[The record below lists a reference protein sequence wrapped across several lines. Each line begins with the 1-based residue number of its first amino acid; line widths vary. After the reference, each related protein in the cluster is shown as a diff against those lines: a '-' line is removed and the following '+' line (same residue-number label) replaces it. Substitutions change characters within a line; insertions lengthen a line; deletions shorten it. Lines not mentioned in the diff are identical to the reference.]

1 MQPENKGEDRN
12 MDKLLWDI
20 IAVSTLVITMEDFF
34 STFLRKKIEK
44 WKYVSIWLF
53 FFFFH
58 MIVMKKMDGYLENIL
73 GNLIALSIICWFAY
87 QEIFVIKEMMIF
99 LAISLSAISEGIVAA
114 ILIIIKGNINGNT
127 MLYSIISK
135 IIFWCIIRIL
145 SILYKGKIET
155 VRKKSYG
162 IFLTVA
168 VVANSS
174 SLLSILKVTEET
186 SGGMLQTLFIFI
198 AFVLLIS
205 DISAFKLDVMYQEQS
220 EMRRLKQEYANQLIM
235 YDKHLSEKQMVID
248 EVRRVKHDMKNNMIY
263 LQKLLEADPEEAEK
277 YLIEFIGD
285 AMIKTEEFSKS
296 GNFAIDALLNYKNR
310 IAESKNIKIKLEQRI
325 PTTLPYKASDLCII
339 LGNLL
344 DNAIEASENCANK
357 EIDVYIVYAKNRLKI
372 STKNY
377 YEGEINK
384 DKEGN
389 FLSKKKD
396 KENHGI
402 GLKSVK
408 KIVSLYN
415 GYIEIQAE
423 NSLFKVNILL

>member
-1 MQPENKGEDRN
+1 
-12 MDKLLWDI
+12 
-20 IAVSTLVITMEDFF
+20 MEVC
-34 STFLRKKIEK
+34 
-44 WKYVSIWLF
+44 KYMVVL
-53 FFFFH
+53 FFFH

-205 DISAFKLDVMYQEQS
+205 DISAFKLYVMYQEQS

>member
-1 MQPENKGEDRN
+1 M
-12 MDKLLWDI
+12 WDI

-58 MIVMKKMDGYLENIL
+58 MTVMKKMDGYLENIL

-87 QEIFVIKEMMIF
+87 QEIFAIKEMMIF

-174 SLLSILKVTEET
+174 SLLGILKVTEET

-205 DISAFKLDVMYQEQS
+205 DISAFKLYVMYQEQS
-220 EMRRLKQEYANQLIM
+220 EMRRVKQEYANQLIM

-263 LQKLLEADPEEAEK
+263 LQELLRLNPQEAEK
-277 YLIEFIGD
+277 YLREYMGD
-285 AMIKTEEFSKS
+285 VMEGKDEISKS
-296 GNFAIDALLNYKNR
+296 GNFPVDALLNYKNS
-310 IAESKNIKIKLEQRI
+310 IAKKKNVKIRLEQSI
-325 PTTLPYKASDLCII
+325 PITLPYKSSDICSI

-344 DNAIEASENCANK
+344 DNAIEAAENSENK
-357 EIDVYIVYAKNRLKI
+357 EIDVRIVYVKNKLKITVKNYYTGKIKKDTNGNFI
-372 STKNY
+372 STK
-377 YEGEINK
+377 GDTK
-384 DKEGN
+384 
-389 FLSKKKD
+389 
-396 KENHGI
+396 NHGI
-402 GLKSVK
+402 GLKSV
-408 KIVSLYN
+408 IQTVNSYD
-415 GYIEIQAE
+415 GYIEVLTEHSVFQ
-423 NSLFKVNILL
+423 VDILM

>member
-1 MQPENKGEDRN
+1 M
-12 MDKLLWDI
+12 
-20 IAVSTLVITMEDFF
+20 T
-34 STFLRKKIEK
+34 
-44 WKYVSIWLF
+44 
-53 FFFFH
+53 
-58 MIVMKKMDGYLENIL
+58 VMKKMDGYLENIL
-73 GNLIALSIICWFAY
+73 GNLIALSIICWFVY
-87 QEIFVIKEMMIF
+87 QEIFAIKEMMIF

-174 SLLSILKVTEET
+174 SLLGILKVTEET

-205 DISAFKLDVMYQEQS
+205 DISAFKLYVMYQEQS
-220 EMRRLKQEYANQLIM
+220 EMRRVKQEYANQLIM

-263 LQKLLEADPEEAEK
+263 LQNLLKADPEEAEK
-277 YLIEFIGD
+277 YLEKFIG
-285 AMIKTEEFSKS
+285 KTTKKTDEFSKS
-296 GNFAIDALLNYKNR
+296 GNFSIDSMLNYKNM
-310 IAESKNIKIKLEQRI
+310 IAKSKGLSLILEEQI
-325 PTTLPYKASDLCII
+325 PINLPYENSDLCVI

-344 DNAIEASENCANK
+344 DNAIEAAENSENK
-357 EIDVYIVYAKNRLKI
+357 EIDVRIVYAKNKLKITVKNYYTGKIKKDTGGNFI
-372 STKNY
+372 STKSDT
-377 YEGEINK
+377 K
-384 DKEGN
+384 
-389 FLSKKKD
+389 
-396 KENHGI
+396 NHGI
-402 GLKSVK
+402 GLQSVTR
-408 KIVSLYN
+408 IVEAYGGVMEVLTERS
-415 GYIEIQAE
+415 IFQ
-423 NSLFKVNILL
+423 VNILM

>member
-1 MQPENKGEDRN
+1 
-12 MDKLLWDI
+12 
-20 IAVSTLVITMEDFF
+20 
-34 STFLRKKIEK
+34 
-44 WKYVSIWLF
+44 
-53 FFFFH
+53 
-58 MIVMKKMDGYLENIL
+58 MI
-73 GNLIALSIICWFAY
+73 
-87 QEIFVIKEMMIF
+87 
-99 LAISLSAISEGIVAA
+99 
-114 ILIIIKGNINGNT
+114 
-127 MLYSIISK
+127 
-135 IIFWCIIRIL
+135 
-145 SILYKGKIET
+145 
-155 VRKKSYG
+155 
-162 IFLTVA
+162 
-168 VVANSS
+168 
-174 SLLSILKVTEET
+174 
-186 SGGMLQTLFIFI
+186 
-198 AFVLLIS
+198 
-205 DISAFKLDVMYQEQS
+205 
-220 EMRRLKQEYANQLIM
+220 
-235 YDKHLSEKQMVID
+235 
-248 EVRRVKHDMKNNMIY
+248 
-263 LQKLLEADPEEAEK
+263 EADPEEAEK

-344 DNAIEASENCANK
+344 DNAIEASENCANN
-357 EIDVYIVYAKNRLKI
+357 AKNRLKI

>member
-1 MQPENKGEDRN
+1 
-12 MDKLLWDI
+12 
-20 IAVSTLVITMEDFF
+20 
-34 STFLRKKIEK
+34 
-44 WKYVSIWLF
+44 
-53 FFFFH
+53 

-205 DISAFKLDVMYQEQS
+205 DISAFKLYVMYQEQS

>member
-1 MQPENKGEDRN
+1 M
-12 MDKLLWDI
+12 WDI

-58 MIVMKKMDGYLENIL
+58 MTVMKKMDGYLENIL

-87 QEIFVIKEMMIF
+87 QEIFAIKEMMIF

-174 SLLSILKVTEET
+174 SLLGILKVTEET

-205 DISAFKLDVMYQEQS
+205 DISAFKLYVMYQEQS
-220 EMRRLKQEYANQLIM
+220 EMRRGKQEYANQLIM

-263 LQKLLEADPEEAEK
+263 LQELLRLKPQEAEK
-277 YLIEFIGD
+277 YLREYMGD
-285 AMIKTEEFSKS
+285 VMEGKDEISKS
-296 GNFAIDALLNYKNR
+296 GNFPVDALLNYKNS
-310 IAESKNIKIKLEQRI
+310 IAKKKNVKIRLEQSI
-325 PTTLPYKASDLCII
+325 PITLPYKSSDICSI

-344 DNAIEASENCANK
+344 DNAIEAAENSENK
-357 EIDVYIVYAKNRLKI
+357 DIDVRIVYVKNKLKITVKNYYTGKIKKDTNGNFI
-372 STKNY
+372 STK
-377 YEGEINK
+377 GDTK
-384 DKEGN
+384 
-389 FLSKKKD
+389 
-396 KENHGI
+396 NHGI
-402 GLKSVK
+402 GLKSV
-408 KIVSLYN
+408 IQTVNSYD
-415 GYIEIQAE
+415 GYIEVLTEHSVFQ
-423 NSLFKVNILL
+423 VDILM

>member
-1 MQPENKGEDRN
+1 M
-12 MDKLLWDI
+12 WDI

-58 MIVMKKMDGYLENIL
+58 MTVMKKMDGYLENIL

-87 QEIFVIKEMMIF
+87 QEIFAIKEMMIF

-162 IFLTVA
+162 VFLTVA

-174 SLLSILKVTEET
+174 SLLGILKVTEET

-205 DISAFKLDVMYQEQS
+205 DISAFKLYVMYQEQS
-220 EMRRLKQEYANQLIM
+220 EMRRVKQEYANQLIM

-263 LQKLLEADPEEAEK
+263 LQNLLKANPEEAEK
-277 YLIEFIGD
+277 YLEKFIG
-285 AMIKTEEFSKS
+285 KTTKKTDEFSKS
-296 GNFAIDALLNYKNR
+296 GNFSIDSMLNYKNM
-310 IAESKNIKIKLEQRI
+310 IAKSKGLSLILEEQTPI
-325 PTTLPYKASDLCII
+325 NLPYENSDLCVI

-344 DNAIEASENCANK
+344 DNAIEALEQCRNGYLGISMKAEAG
-357 EIDVYIVYAKNRLKI
+357 VLLLRIVNSYTGPLRKQ
-372 STKNY
+372 
-377 YEGEINK
+377 GER
-384 DKEGN
+384 
-389 FLSKKKD
+389 FLTSKAASQ
-396 KENHGI
+396 EHGI
-402 GLKSVK
+402 GLNNVK
-408 KIVSLYN
+408 QIVEKYHGEMHFETEADLFR
-415 GYIEIQAE
+415 AE
-423 NSLFKVNILL
+423 ILLYL